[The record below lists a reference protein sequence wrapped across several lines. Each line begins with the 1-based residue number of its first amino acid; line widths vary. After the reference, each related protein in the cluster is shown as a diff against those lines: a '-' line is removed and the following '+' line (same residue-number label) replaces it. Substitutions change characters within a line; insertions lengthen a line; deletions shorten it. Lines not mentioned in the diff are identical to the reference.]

1 MLKSKGRLGL
11 HFNYASNPVCP
22 ACVATKAPI
31 RGWPV
36 QHSNQDS
43 NTPLG
48 KDGRPLG
55 KDGRSLG
62 KDGQDVRTRCAQ
74 IPTRSAPI
82 PSWALR
88 AGVRHR
94 DHRTRW
100 PVVNAAVVQPIVGTR
115 SPGAVEA
122 MGAPTLGMLHV
133 HVCVVCVLSEEI
145 SYIRD
150 TRAVHRV

>member
-1 MLKSKGRLGL
+1 MS
-11 HFNYASNPVCP
+11 SNPN
-22 ACVATKAPI
+22 
-31 RGWPV
+31 PV
-36 QHSNQDS
+36 
-43 NTPLG
+43 
-48 KDGRPLG
+48 R
-55 KDGRSLG
+55 
-62 KDGQDVRTRCAQ
+62 
-74 IPTRSAPI
+74 PI

-100 PVVNAAVVQPIVGTR
+100 PVANAAVVQPTVGTR
-115 SPGAVEA
+115 SPGAFEA

-150 TRAVHRV
+150 TINLASSPGGCSADVVVACVSP

>member
-1 MLKSKGRLGL
+1 MHGQ
-11 HFNYASNPVCP
+11 SN
-22 ACVATKAPI
+22 
-31 RGWPV
+31 
-36 QHSNQDS
+36 NS

-55 KDGRSLG
+55 KDGRFLG
-62 KDGQDVRTRCAQ
+62 KDGQDVRARCAQ

-82 PSWALR
+82 PSLALR

-100 PVVNAAVVQPIVGTR
+100 PVANAAVVQPTVGTR

-122 MGAPTLGMLHV
+122 MGAPTFGMLHV

-150 TRAVHRV
+150 SSPAHQSDC

>member
-1 MLKSKGRLGL
+1 MCER
-11 HFNYASNPVCP
+11 
-22 ACVATKAPI
+22 
-31 RGWPV
+31 
-36 QHSNQDS
+36 
-43 NTPLG
+43 
-48 KDGRPLG
+48 
-55 KDGRSLG
+55 
-62 KDGQDVRTRCAQ
+62 DVLTQ

-100 PVVNAAVVQPIVGTR
+100 PVANAAVVQPIVGTR
-115 SPGAVEA
+115 STGAVEA

-150 TRAVHRV
+150 TSMPRTSTCPGTSTRPSLPSTHFMASSACLPETS